1 MTDSKLNWVT
11 QDRQL
16 RECYFRFHRFARIS
30 DFTPFFVFSYKGNR
44 KHNIIILC
52 MRYLKSSAYWHLACD
67 VVLYLIM
74 RIKCQERRCSCVG
87 DGVNCQRAL
96 LYTYSPTACSFLC
109 LQIDACSRHLVR
121 QAALALVIQLF
132 IWQTSGLRRASVFQ
146 ENLGSCKLF
155 DQRKIAYKRFSELK
169 YRCGNKTQ
177 DPDHLYLWS

>member
-1 MTDSKLNWVT
+1 MIIEDGRTIVNEVLFDLWLTPAPDSKLNWVT

-87 DGVNCQRAL
+87 DGVNCQRAAL
-96 LYTYSPTACSFLC
+96 LYYIHIFTRGLLLSLSADQC
-109 LQIDACSRHLVR
+109 LQPAS
-121 QAALALVIQLF
+121 QAASRPRSRDSAFYLA
-132 IWQTSGLRRASVFQ
+132 
-146 ENLGSCKLF
+146 N
-155 DQRKIAYKRFSELK
+155 
-169 YRCGNKTQ
+169 
-177 DPDHLYLWS
+177 